1 MKIALVVSLLF
12 VSVTARAADPVYLD
26 QLMET
31 PLATLQTQFPNLKRD
46 GCYRVGDGRFMLI
59 SINKRDGKPARI
71 AYTSE
76 QPCKRPIDTAEA
88 IEVRIRQDVSLG
100 DSPTIVRQKM
110 GTPDA
115 STTPEPALKSLG
127 DIEYFFVCRVSEMC
141 ARHTSVFLKKGVVT
155 ALAEWYS
162 E

>member
-12 VSVTARAADPVYLD
+12 MSFGAAAEPVFLD

-31 PLATLQTQFPNLKRD
+31 PLATLQTQFPNLKKE
-46 GCYRVGDGRFMLI
+46 GCYRVAEGRYLLI
-59 SINKRDGKPARI
+59 AINKRDGKPSRI

-76 QPCKRPIDTAEA
+76 VPCKRPIDTTEA
-88 IEVRIRQDVSLG
+88 LELRIRQDVNLG
-100 DSPTIVRQKM
+100 DSPTVVREKM
-110 GTPDA
+110 GNPDA
-115 STTPEPALKSLG
+115 STTPEPALKRLG
-127 DIEYFFVCRVSEMC
+127 DVEYFFVCRVSEMC
-141 ARHTSVFLKKGVVT
+141 ARHTSVFLRNGVVT

>member
-12 VSVTARAADPVYLD
+12 VSVSSGAAEPVYLD

-31 PLATLQTQFPNLKRD
+31 PLATLQAQFPNLKRE
-46 GCYRVGDGRFMLI
+46 GCYRVADSRYLLI
-59 SINKRDGKPARI
+59 SIDKKDGKPSRI
-71 AYTSE
+71 AYSSE
-76 QPCKRPIDTAEA
+76 VPCKRPVDTAEA
-88 IEVRIRQDVSLG
+88 IDVRMRKGVELG
-100 DSPTIVRQKM
+100 DSPIAVREKM
-110 GTPDA
+110 GQPDA
-115 STTPEPALKSLG
+115 STTPDAALKRLG

-141 ARHTSVFLKKGVVT
+141 ARHTSVFLRNGTVT

>member
-12 VSVTARAADPVYLD
+12 VSVSSHAAEPVYLD

-31 PLATLQTQFPNLKRD
+31 PLATLQAQFPNLKRE
-46 GCYRVGDGRFMLI
+46 GCYRVAEGRYLLI
-59 SINKRDGKPARI
+59 SVHKKDGKPSRI

-76 QPCKRPIDTAEA
+76 VPCKRPIDTTEA
-88 IEVRIRQDVSLG
+88 IDIRARKGVELG
-100 DSPTIVRQKM
+100 DSPMAVREKM
-110 GTPDA
+110 GQPDA
-115 STTPEPALKSLG
+115 STTPEAALKRLG
-127 DIEYFFVCRVSEMC
+127 DVEYFFVCRVSEMC
-141 ARHTSVFLKKGVVT
+141 ARHTSVFLRNGTVT